1 MQSELE
7 KGILRYVDSSI
18 ENAPNTIVP
27 TGIIVESTD
36 DGYTVRVGSIEYT
49 NVPTLSAT
57 SHVAN
62 DTVKVCIPSGQYSN
76 MFILGKL
83 KLV

>member
-1 MQSELE
+1 MPSELE
-7 KGILRYVDSSI
+7 KGIYRYVDSSI
-18 ENAPNTIVP
+18 SNAPNTIAP
-27 TGIIVESTD
+27 TGIIVASTS

>member
-7 KGILRYVDSSI
+7 KGILRYVDNSI

-27 TGIIVESTD
+27 TGLIVASTD

-49 NVPTLSAT
+49 NVPTLSET
-57 SHVAN
+57 NHVAN

>member
-7 KGILRYVDSSI
+7 KGILRYVDNSI

-27 TGIIVESTD
+27 TGLIVASTD

-49 NVPTLSAT
+49 NVPTLSET
-57 SHVAN
+57 NHVTN

>member
-1 MQSELE
+1 MPSELE
-7 KGILRYVDSSI
+7 KGIYRYVDSSI
-18 ENAPNTIVP
+18 SNAPNTIVP
-27 TGIIVESTD
+27 TGLIVASTD
-36 DGYTVRVGSIEYT
+36 EGYIVRIGSIEYT
-49 NVPTLSAT
+49 NVPTLSET
-57 SHVAN
+57 NHVAN

>member
-7 KGILRYVDSSI
+7 KGILRYVDNSI

-27 TGIIVESTD
+27 TGLIVASTD
-36 DGYTVRVGSIEYT
+36 EGYTVRVGSIEYT
-49 NVPTLSAT
+49 NVPTLSET
-57 SHVAN
+57 NHVAN